1 MEREADLQEY
11 AELILSTKAFASLL
25 SAGGH
30 TDSQAHERAGRFLNI
45 QDHAPHIED
54 DPLLLEHRIY
64 LDDLTVGYLQT
75 AGFCKRPAVV
85 TSISGTPSMKDEQAA
100 LMRPIVR

>member
-75 AGFCKRPAVV
+75 AGICKRPAVV
-85 TSISGTPSMKDEQAA
+85 TSISGYTH
-100 LMRPIVR
+100 R